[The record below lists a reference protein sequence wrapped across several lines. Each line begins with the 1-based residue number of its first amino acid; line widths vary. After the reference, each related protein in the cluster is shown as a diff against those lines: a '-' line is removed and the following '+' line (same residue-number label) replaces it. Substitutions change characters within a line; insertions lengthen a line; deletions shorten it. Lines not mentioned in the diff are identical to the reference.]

1 MNEDDELLRIRQKK
15 LEKLM
20 AERQKPKPAVNA
32 VVIEVFT
39 SPTCPHCPRAVE
51 MSRAL
56 AAETPGIEVRE
67 MSTVTPE
74 GSAKAAYYGVRAVP
88 TIFINGM
95 MAFVGAPKSLPEFRQ
110 AVQQMGAV
118 FK

>member
-1 MNEDDELLRIRQKK
+1 MNEEDELLKIRQKK

-20 AERQKPKPAVNA
+20 AERQKTKPVNK

-51 MSRAL
+51 MSKEL
-56 AAETPGIEVRE
+56 AIQVPGIEVRE
-67 MSTVTPE
+67 MSTATPE
-74 GSAKAAYYGVRAVP
+74 GSAKAGYYGVRAVP
-88 TIFINGM
+88 SIFINGM

-110 AVQQMGAV
+110 AVQQMGAL

>member
-1 MNEDDELLRIRQKK
+1 MNEEDELLKIRQKK

-20 AERQKPKPAVNA
+20 AERQKSKPVNA

-51 MSRAL
+51 MAKTL
-56 AAETPGIEVRE
+56 AAQMPGIDVME
-67 MSTVTPE
+67 MSTATPE
-74 GSAKAAYYGVRAVP
+74 GSSKAAYYGVRAVP